1 MAALFFTGVATGVAV
16 VLEIQKRRDL
26 LRKNR
31 DLEAALREA
40 RLENDKLR
48 NMV

>member
-1 MAALFFTGVATGVAV
+1 MAALFFTGLATGVAV

-26 LRKNR
+26 ARQNK
-31 DLEAALREA
+31 DLEAALKEA

-48 NMV
+48 NRV